1 MQKNLERHWKMDKP
15 IASVSQTRAI
25 LDEFQAHAKKSFGQN
40 FLVDASVVKKT
51 AGCADA
57 GGAVIEIGP
66 GLGALTQQLALLSQ
80 HVTAYEID
88 SAMMQVLAKTLHDYD
103 NVEIIHQDFLE
114 CDLEEKIQE
123 LKQKYGTVSVCSNL
137 PYCITSPVLFRL
149 FESSEEIQTI
159 TVMVQKE
166 VADRFLAGP
175 GSEKYG
181 AISVEGGY
189 LYTCAR
195 IMQVKASCFM
205 PAPKVDSTVI
215 QFRRKENPI
224 PVEDRDAFFSL
235 IKGCFKQRRKTIYNN
250 LKEYLGD
257 AELARTILQEA
268 EIDESSRAQQC
279 SLEEFCRLDACRTKK
294 R

>member
-1 MQKNLERHWKMDKP
+1 MDKP

-40 FLVDASVVKKT
+40 FLVDASVVRKT
-51 AGCADA
+51 AASADA
-57 GGAVIEIGP
+57 AGAVIEIGP
-66 GLGALTQQLALLSQ
+66 GLGALSQQLALVSQ

-88 SAMMQVLAKTLHDYD
+88 SAMIPVLAKTLKDYA
-103 NVEIIHQDFLE
+103 NVEIIHQDFLK
-114 CDLEEKIQE
+114 CDLEGKIQE

-137 PYCITSPVLFRL
+137 PYCITSPALFRL
-149 FESSEEIQTI
+149 FECSEPVQTI

-175 GSEKYG
+175 GTENYG
-181 AISVEGGY
+181 AISVESGW
-189 LYTCAR
+189 LYTCTK

-215 QFRRKENPI
+215 QFKRKDNPI
-224 PVEDRDAFFSL
+224 PVQNREEFFDL

-250 LKEYLGD
+250 LKEYLDD
-257 AELARTILQEA
+257 AQMAKTILAEA
-268 EIDESSRAQQC
+268 GIEESSRAQQC
-279 SLEEFCRLDACRTKK
+279 SLEDFCRLDACRTLN